1 MSLRP
6 LPAGST
12 GNNLKVTQ
20 GNSLKPGGQR
30 LEGHKGL
37 TNTSVPKLQIVEF
50 GKMYRFL
57 TTSAKATP
65 ILTFSSLPVWGNG
78 QPCPTSSLDQT
89 PSDARAGMSV
99 KPRMGHGQ
107 NRDCSCKQQQP
118 LAKTMQESCNRP
130 NVETCS
136 GLYS

>member
-57 TTSAKATP
+57 TTSAKVRP
-65 ILTFSSLPVWGNG
+65 FFGRPMRISLQGFIDIIYKVPAQQV
-78 QPCPTSSLDQT
+78 QPEDDDSACDRCENPGKTE
-89 PSDARAGMSV
+89 MSQP
-99 KPRMGHGQ
+99 KEHM
-107 NRDCSCKQQQP
+107 DCS
-118 LAKTMQESCNRP
+118 
-130 NVETCS
+130 
-136 GLYS
+136 